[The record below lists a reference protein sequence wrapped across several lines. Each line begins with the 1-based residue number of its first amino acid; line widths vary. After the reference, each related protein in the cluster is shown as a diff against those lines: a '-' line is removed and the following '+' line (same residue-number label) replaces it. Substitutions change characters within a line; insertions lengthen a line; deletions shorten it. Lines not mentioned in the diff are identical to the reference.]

1 MDLFNPAWG
10 VLFGIVQFALFL
22 ACYRLFGRTGLYAW
36 VGVATVLANLQVVKT
51 IEMLGLVMTLGNIT
65 YASIYMATDLLN
77 ERHGREEARRAV
89 WFGFF
94 FLFASTLVM
103 QLALVF
109 EPDESGL
116 EMQAAMETVFG
127 LAPRVAA
134 GSLAAYLISQVL
146 DVRLFSRLRRRF
158 AARGQFW
165 IRILGSTL
173 VSQFVDTLVFCTVA
187 FAGVF
192 ETAVWIDILVTTYL
206 IKFVVS
212 GAGTPVLYIARSF
225 RDEEGWWMRRKAAGK
240 AD

>member
-1 MDLFNPAWG
+1 MDWFNPGWG
-10 VLFGIVQFALFL
+10 VLFGVVQFALFL
-22 ACYRLFGRTGLYAW
+22 LGYRLFGRIGLYAW

-94 FLFASTLVM
+94 FLLASTLIM

-109 EPDESGL
+109 KPDESGA

-158 AARGQFW
+158 AAHGQFW

-192 ETAVWIDILVTTYL
+192 EPAVWIDILVTTYL

-225 RDEEGWWMRRKAAGK
+225 RETDGLWSRRKAA
-240 AD
+240 D

>member
-1 MDLFNPAWG
+1 VDLFNPAWG

-192 ETAVWIDILVTTYL
+192 ETVVWIDILVTTYL

-225 RDEEGWWMRRKAAGK
+225 RDEEGWWMWRKAAGK

>member
-1 MDLFNPAWG
+1 MDLFNLWWG

-22 ACYRLFGRTGLYAW
+22 LCYRLFGRIGLFAW
-36 VGVATVLANLQVVKT
+36 IGVATVLANLQVVKT

-109 EPDESGL
+109 KPDESGL
-116 EMQAAMETVFG
+116 EMQSAMETVFG

-146 DVRLFSRLRRRF
+146 DVQLFSRLRRRF

-173 VSQFVDTLVFCTVA
+173 VSQFVDTLVFCTIA
-187 FAGVF
+187 FVGVF
-192 ETAVWIDILVTTYL
+192 ETAVWVDILVTTYL

-225 RDEEGWWMRRKAAGK
+225 RDEGLWSRRQAERSE
-240 AD
+240 